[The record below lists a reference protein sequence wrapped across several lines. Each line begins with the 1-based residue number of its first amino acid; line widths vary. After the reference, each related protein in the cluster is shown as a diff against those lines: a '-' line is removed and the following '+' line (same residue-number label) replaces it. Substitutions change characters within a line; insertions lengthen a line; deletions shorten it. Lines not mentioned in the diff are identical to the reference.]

1 MAKKINNNLKST
13 QKDTEKAILV
23 STTIPKSS
31 TAKSVKQRVYKEH
44 LDELEFLTRTAGAE
58 VIAQFYQERDKI
70 DSSFFIGS
78 GKAEEIAKVAEE
90 ENADLVIFEN
100 ALSPTQVRNLE
111 KIIKCKVIDK
121 SALILDIFATNAR
134 SAEAKTQVELA
145 QLQYLLPRLTRQWT
159 HLSKQYGGIG
169 TKGPGETQ
177 IETDRRLIGT
187 RISLLKEKLGKIEE
201 QRKTQ
206 RQQRGNFTR
215 LALVGYT
222 NAGKSTLLNILTD
235 AGVYVED
242 KLFATL
248 DTSTKLLK
256 EINGKKLPQPV
267 LISDTVGFIRNLPH
281 NLIES
286 FKSTLA
292 EVLEADMLLHVID
305 ISSDSFE
312 EQISIVNETLAELNA
327 SEKPVIMIFNK
338 VDKLAEISQEDL
350 INDLRNKYTD
360 AIFISAA
367 KGINLSS
374 LFEKVFAI
382 INKELVETEINV
394 PVSIPDVYKI
404 INRLHSQIE
413 ILDTKYLSRFIR
425 LKVRGYKSEIAKAE
439 QYLEKHKNDYKSS
452 KNGTQTNR
460 RKAIAGGVS

>member
-1 MAKKINNNLKST
+1 LAKKINNNLKST

>member
-169 TKGPGETQ
+169 TK
-177 IETDRRLIGT
+177 
-187 RISLLKEKLGKIEE
+187 
-201 QRKTQ
+201 
-206 RQQRGNFTR
+206 
-215 LALVGYT
+215 
-222 NAGKSTLLNILTD
+222 
-235 AGVYVED
+235 
-242 KLFATL
+242 
-248 DTSTKLLK
+248 
-256 EINGKKLPQPV
+256 
-267 LISDTVGFIRNLPH
+267 
-281 NLIES
+281 
-286 FKSTLA
+286 
-292 EVLEADMLLHVID
+292 
-305 ISSDSFE
+305 
-312 EQISIVNETLAELNA
+312 
-327 SEKPVIMIFNK
+327 
-338 VDKLAEISQEDL
+338 
-350 INDLRNKYTD
+350 
-360 AIFISAA
+360 
-367 KGINLSS
+367 
-374 LFEKVFAI
+374 
-382 INKELVETEINV
+382 
-394 PVSIPDVYKI
+394 
-404 INRLHSQIE
+404 
-413 ILDTKYLSRFIR
+413 
-425 LKVRGYKSEIAKAE
+425 
-439 QYLEKHKNDYKSS
+439 
-452 KNGTQTNR
+452 
-460 RKAIAGGVS
+460 